1 MLPSTIVLHTYY
13 SALNNS
19 FFALSSA
26 SQRRCTTPSDSD
38 ASHARV
44 SSDIGGQSLHARRRQ
59 RRLPQSKA
67 TGYRLVVRYGGK
79 RVIIQQLGVGRM
91 RAFRVTYFD
100 PNELVGG

>member
-67 TGYRLVVRYGGK
+67 TGYRLVVADCKERYGGK
-79 RVIIQQLGVGRM
+79 RVIIQQLDVGRM
-91 RAFRVTYFD
+91 QAFRVTF
-100 PNELVGG
+100 